1 MNNHNKDEIKALE
14 AKIEELRKQLDKLV
28 ATNKFLDPQVI
39 KLSQTLDK
47 LVTSHIKLSKKL
59 NMESK

>member
-1 MNNHNKDEIKALE
+1 MNNNNEDEIKALE

-47 LVTSHIKLSKKL
+47 LVTSHVKLSRKL
-59 NMESK
+59 KIESK